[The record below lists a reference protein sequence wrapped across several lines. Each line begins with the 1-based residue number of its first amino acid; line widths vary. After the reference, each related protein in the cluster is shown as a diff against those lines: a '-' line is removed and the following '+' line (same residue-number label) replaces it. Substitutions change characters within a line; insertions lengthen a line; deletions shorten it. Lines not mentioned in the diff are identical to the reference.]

1 MNLAGTFMN
10 LDPKIRNGSLRIFG
24 CWFGRP
30 MDSFHKVVSAEMK
43 DETLL
48 IIFSEGETLEILE
61 PSDIIVQ
68 GIVVKIPKAKKVKWS
83 WYYFGK
89 PRTKNNQCS
98 IEYLVEDTAVLV
110 KTKIILS
117 DKVNL
122 SEPAVEIC

>member
-1 MNLAGTFMN
+1 
-10 LDPKIRNGSLRIFG
+10 
-24 CWFGRP
+24 
-30 MDSFHKVVSAEMK
+30 MDSLHNVVSAEMK
-43 DETLL
+43 DKTLL
-48 IIFSEGETLEILE
+48 IIFSEGETLEVLE

-68 GIVVKIPKAKKVKWS
+68 GIVVKIPKAKWS
-83 WYYFGK
+83 RYYYGK